1 MTMMLTNKIHTA
13 VFAITL
19 SLCSASGLAN
29 SDTQENANEAQLF
42 SAVLD
47 KVREEYVDVPSDTQ
61 LAESS
66 IEDLLNNLDPH
77 STYLDKDD
85 YEALQ
90 GKTSGDPGGL
100 GIDIN
105 MDQGAVEVIATLDGS
120 PARKAGIQT
129 GDKITSIDY
138 QPTTD
143 MALDEVIQTLRG
155 AQGSE
160 IVLGVVRDPSQHLE
174 FNLQREEPAKSSVR
188 SLILDQGIGYI
199 RISTF
204 QAETSQE
211 FISAINKLQDEEPL
225 EGLVLDLRN
234 NPGGLMPVS
243 VEVADSLID
252 QGLLLYT
259 EGRKPKANQQYY
271 ATYGDLINGAP
282 IVVLINGGSAS
293 ASEIVAGA
301 LQDQERATII
311 GTQSF
316 GKGSVQSVI
325 PLGDGRGIKLTT
337 AHYLTPS
344 GRFIHGQGIE
354 PDIIIEQVEQQPGS
368 NDNQITRAVQLLKK
382 S

>member
-1 MTMMLTNKIHTA
+1 MTMMLPNKIHTA
-13 VFAITL
+13 VFAIIL
-19 SLCSASGLAN
+19 SLCSVSGLAN
-29 SDTQENANEAQLF
+29 NDTQENANEEQLF

-105 MDQGAVEVIATLDGS
+105 INQGAVEVIATLDGS

-138 QPTTD
+138 QSTTD
-143 MALDEVIQTLRG
+143 MALNEVIQTLRG

-160 IVLGVVRDPSQHLE
+160 IVLGVVRVPSQHLE

-188 SLILDQGIGYI
+188 SLILDEGIGYI

-211 FISAINKLQDEEPL
+211 FISAINKLQDKEPL

-259 EGRKPKANQQYY
+259 EGRKPRANQQYY

-354 PDIIIEQVEQQPGS
+354 PDIIIEQIEQQPGS

>member
-1 MTMMLTNKIHTA
+1 MTMTLPITTRA
-13 VFAITL
+13 AIFTIAL
-19 SLCSASGLAN
+19 SLGSISGLAN
-29 SDTQENANEAQLF
+29 TDEQKSANEAQLL

-47 KVREEYVDVPSDTQ
+47 KVRQEYVEVPSDTQ

-66 IEDLLNNLDPH
+66 IEELLNNLDPH
-77 STYLDKDD
+77 STYLDKKD

-90 GKTSGDPGGL
+90 GKTSGNPGGL
-100 GIDIN
+100 GIDLN
-105 MDQGAVEVIATLDGS
+105 MNQGAFEVVTTIDGT
-120 PARKAGIQT
+120 PARQAGIQT
-129 GDKITSIDY
+129 GDKVVAIDY
-138 QPTTD
+138 QATTD
-143 MALDEVIQTLRG
+143 MTLDEVTEVLRG

-160 IVLGVVRDPSQHLE
+160 IILGIVRDGSQHLE
-174 FNLQREEPAKSSVR
+174 FNLKRELPAKSSVR
-188 SLILDQGIGYI
+188 SLILDEGIGYI

-211 FISAINKLQDEEPL
+211 FISAINKLQQEEPL

-259 EGRKPKANQQYY
+259 EGRQPRANQQYY

-301 LQDQERATII
+301 LQDQERATIL

>member
-13 VFAITL
+13 VFAIIL
-19 SLCSASGLAN
+19 SLCSVSGLAN
-29 SDTQENANEAQLF
+29 NDTQENANEAQLF

-105 MDQGAVEVIATLDGS
+105 MEQGAVEVIATLDGS

-138 QPTTD
+138 QSTTD
-143 MALDEVIQTLRG
+143 MALEEVIQTLRG

-188 SLILDQGIGYI
+188 SLILDEGIGYI

-211 FISAINKLQDEEPL
+211 FISAVNKLQDEEPL

-301 LQDQERATII
+301 LQDQERATIL

>member
-1 MTMMLTNKIHTA
+1 MTMMLPNKIHT
-13 VFAITL
+13 VFFAIIL
-19 SLCSASGLAN
+19 SLCSVSGLAN
-29 SDTQENANEAQLF
+29 NDTQENANEEQLF

-66 IEDLLNNLDPH
+66 IEGLLNNLDPH

-105 MDQGAVEVIATLDGS
+105 INQGAVEVNATLDGS

-160 IVLGVVRDPSQHLE
+160 IVLGVVRDPLQHLE

-188 SLILDQGIGYI
+188 SLILDEGIGYI

-259 EGRKPKANQQYY
+259 EGRKPRANQQYY

>member
-1 MTMMLTNKIHTA
+1 MTMTLPIKTHAAI
-13 VFAITL
+13 FAITL
-19 SLCSASGLAN
+19 SLYSINGLAN
-29 SDTQENANEAQLF
+29 TDEQQSANEAQLL

-47 KVREEYVDVPSDTQ
+47 KVREEYVEVPSDTQ

-100 GIDIN
+100 GIDVDI
-105 MDQGAVEVIATLDGS
+105 DQGAVEVIATLDGS

-160 IVLGVVRDPSQHLE
+160 IVLSVVRDPSQHLE

-188 SLILDQGIGYI
+188 SLILDEGIGYI

-354 PDIIIEQVEQQPGS
+354 PDIIIEQIEQQPGS

>member
-1 MTMMLTNKIHTA
+1 MALLTKIQKIF
-13 VFAITL
+13 FAITL
-19 SLCSASGLAN
+19 SLSSISGLAIN
-29 SDTQENANEAQLF
+29 NNAHANINNAQLF

-47 KVREEYVDVPSDTQ
+47 KVRQEYVDVPSDAQ

-66 IEDLLNNLDPH
+66 IEELLNNLDPH
-77 STYLDKDD
+77 STFLDKED
-85 YEALQ
+85 YKTLQ
-90 GKTSGDPGGL
+90 GKTTENPGGL
-100 GIDIN
+100 GIDLNIS
-105 MDQGAVEVIATLDGS
+105 QGSVEIVTTLDGT
-120 PARKAGIQT
+120 PARQAGIQT
-129 GDKITSIDY
+129 GDKIVAIDY
-138 QPTTD
+138 QATAD
-143 MALDEVIQTLRG
+143 MTLYEITEALRG

-160 IVLGVVRDPSQHLE
+160 IVLGIIRDGSQHLE
-174 FNLQREEPAKSSVR
+174 FNLQRELPAKSSVR

-199 RISTF
+199 RISSF

-211 FISAINKLQDEEPL
+211 FITAINKLQQEEPL
-225 EGLVLDLRN
+225 EGLVLDLRD

-243 VEVADSLID
+243 LEIADSLID

-259 EGRKPKANQQYY
+259 EGRQPKANQQYY

-301 LQDQERATII
+301 LQDQERAVVI

-354 PDIIIEQVEQQPGS
+354 PDIIIEQIEPQSGS
-368 NDNQITRAVQLLKK
+368 NDNQITRAIQILKK

>member
-1 MTMMLTNKIHTA
+1 MTMMLPNKIHTA
-13 VFAITL
+13 FFAIIL
-19 SLCSASGLAN
+19 SLFSVSGLAN

-105 MDQGAVEVIATLDGS
+105 MEQGAVEVIATLDGS

-138 QPTTD
+138 QSTTD
-143 MALDEVIQTLRG
+143 MALEEVIQTLRG

-188 SLILDQGIGYI
+188 SLILDEGIGYI

-301 LQDQERATII
+301 LQDQERATIL

>member
-1 MTMMLTNKIHTA
+1 MTMMLPNKIHTA
-13 VFAITL
+13 FFAMIL
-19 SLCSASGLAN
+19 SLCSVSALAN
-29 SDTQENANEAQLF
+29 NDTQENANEAQLF

-47 KVREEYVDVPSDTQ
+47 KVREEYVEVPSDTQ

-66 IEDLLNNLDPH
+66 IEDLLDNLDPH

-105 MDQGAVEVIATLDGS
+105 MDQGAVEVVATLDGS

-138 QPTTD
+138 QSTTD
-143 MALDEVIQTLRG
+143 MSLDEVIQTLRG

-174 FNLQREEPAKSSVR
+174 FNLQREQPAKSSVR
-188 SLILDQGIGYI
+188 SLILDEGIGYI

-211 FISAINKLQDEEPL
+211 FISAINKLQNEEPL

-259 EGRKPKANQQYY
+259 EGRKPRANQQYY

-354 PDIIIEQVEQQPGS
+354 PDIIIEQIEQQPGS

>member
-1 MTMMLTNKIHTA
+1 MTMMLPNKIHTA
-13 VFAITL
+13 FFAMIL
-19 SLCSASGLAN
+19 SLCSVSGLAN
-29 SDTQENANEAQLF
+29 NDTQENANEAQLF

-66 IEDLLNNLDPH
+66 IEELLDNLDPH
-77 STYLDKDD
+77 STYLDADD

-105 MDQGAVEVIATLDGS
+105 MDQGAVEVVATLDGS

-138 QPTTD
+138 QSTTD
-143 MALDEVIQTLRG
+143 MSLDEVIQTLRG

-160 IVLGVVRDPSQHLE
+160 IVLSVVRDPSQHLE

-188 SLILDQGIGYI
+188 SLILDEGIGYI

-301 LQDQERATII
+301 LQDQERAIII

-354 PDIIIEQVEQQPGS
+354 PDIIIEQIEQQPGS

>member
-1 MTMMLTNKIHTA
+1 MTMMLPNKIHT
-13 VFAITL
+13 VFFAIIL
-19 SLCSASGLAN
+19 SLCSVSGLAN
-29 SDTQENANEAQLF
+29 NDTQENANEEQLF

-66 IEDLLNNLDPH
+66 IEGLLNNLDPH

-105 MDQGAVEVIATLDGS
+105 INQGAVEVNATLDGS

-160 IVLGVVRDPSQHLE
+160 IVLGVVRDPLQHLE

-188 SLILDQGIGYI
+188 SLILDEGIGYI

-211 FISAINKLQDEEPL
+211 FISAINKLQNEEPL

-259 EGRKPKANQQYY
+259 EGRKPRANQQYY

>member
-13 VFAITL
+13 VFAIIL
-19 SLCSASGLAN
+19 SLCSVSGLAN
-29 SDTQENANEAQLF
+29 NDTQENANEAQLF

-105 MDQGAVEVIATLDGS
+105 INQGAVVVIATLDGS

-138 QPTTD
+138 QSTTD
-143 MALDEVIQTLRG
+143 MALEEVIQTLRG
-155 AQGSE
+155 AQGSK

-188 SLILDQGIGYI
+188 SLILDEGIGYI

>member
-1 MTMMLTNKIHTA
+1 MTLLEKISTA
-13 VFAITL
+13 IFAISL
-19 SLCSASGLAN
+19 SLYSVNGLASN
-29 SDTQENANEAQLF
+29 DEQESAKEAQLF

-47 KVREEYVDVPSDTQ
+47 KVREEYVEVPSDTQ
-61 LAESS
+61 LSESS

-77 STYLDKDD
+77 STYLDKED

-90 GKTSGDPGGL
+90 GKTSGNPGGL
-100 GIDIN
+100 GIDITMN
-105 MDQGAVEVIATLDGS
+105 QGAVEVITTLDGS
-120 PARKAGIQT
+120 PAREAGIIT
-129 GDKITSIDY
+129 GDNIVAIDY
-138 QPTTD
+138 QSTTD
-143 MALDEVIQTLRG
+143 MTLDEVTQSLRG

-160 IVLGVVRDPSQHLE
+160 IILGIVRDNSQHLE
-174 FNLQREEPAKSSVR
+174 FNLQREVPAKSSVR
-188 SLILDQGIGYI
+188 SLMLDQGIGYI
-199 RISTF
+199 RISSF

-211 FISAINKLQDEEPL
+211 FIASINQLQQEKPL

-243 VEVADSLID
+243 VKVADSLID

-259 EGRKPKANQQYY
+259 EGRQPRSNQQYY

-301 LQDQERATII
+301 LQDQERAVVI

-368 NDNQITRAVQLLKK
+368 NDNQITRAVQILKK

>member
-1 MTMMLTNKIHTA
+1 MMLPNKIHST
-13 VFAITL
+13 VFAIIL
-19 SLCSASGLAN
+19 SLCHVSGLAN
-29 SDTQENANEAQLF
+29 IDTQENANEAQLF
-42 SAVLD
+42 SAVLN
-47 KVREEYVDVPSDTQ
+47 KVREEYVEVPSDTQ

-105 MDQGAVEVIATLDGS
+105 IDQGAVEVIATLDGS

-138 QPTTD
+138 QSTTD

-160 IVLGVVRDPSQHLE
+160 IVLGVVRDQSQHLE

-188 SLILDQGIGYI
+188 SLILDEGIGYV

-259 EGRKPKANQQYY
+259 EGRQPRANQQYY

-368 NDNQITRAVQLLKK
+368 NDNQITRAVQILKK

>member
-1 MTMMLTNKIHTA
+1 MMLPNKIHTA
-13 VFAITL
+13 FFAIIL
-19 SLCSASGLAN
+19 SLCSVSGLAN
-29 SDTQENANEAQLF
+29 IDTQENANEEQLF

-47 KVREEYVDVPSDTQ
+47 KVRAEYVEVPSDTQ

-105 MDQGAVEVIATLDGS
+105 INQGAVEVIATLDGS

-160 IVLGVVRDPSQHLE
+160 IVLGVVRDPLQHLE

-188 SLILDQGIGYI
+188 SLILDEGIGYI

>member
-1 MTMMLTNKIHTA
+1 MALLTKIQKIF
-13 VFAITL
+13 FAITL
-19 SLCSASGLAN
+19 SLSSISGLAIN
-29 SDTQENANEAQLF
+29 NNAHANINNAQLF

-47 KVREEYVDVPSDTQ
+47 KVRQEYVDVPSDAQ

-66 IEDLLNNLDPH
+66 IEELLNNLDPH
-77 STYLDKDD
+77 STFLDKED
-85 YEALQ
+85 YKTLQ
-90 GKTSGDPGGL
+90 GKTTENPGGL
-100 GIDIN
+100 GIDLNIS
-105 MDQGAVEVIATLDGS
+105 QGSVEIVTTLDGT
-120 PARKAGIQT
+120 PARQAGIQT
-129 GDKITSIDY
+129 GDKIVAIDY
-138 QPTTD
+138 QATAD
-143 MALDEVIQTLRG
+143 MTLYEITEALRG

-160 IVLGVVRDPSQHLE
+160 IVLGIIRDGSQHLE
-174 FNLQREEPAKSSVR
+174 FNLQRELPAKSSVR

-199 RISTF
+199 RISSF

-211 FISAINKLQDEEPL
+211 FITAINKLQQEEPL
-225 EGLVLDLRN
+225 EGLVLDLRD

-243 VEVADSLID
+243 VEIADSLID

-259 EGRKPKANQQYY
+259 EGRQPKANQQYY

-301 LQDQERATII
+301 LQDQERAVII

-354 PDIIIEQVEQQPGS
+354 PDIIIEQIEPQSGS
-368 NDNQITRAVQLLKK
+368 NDNQITRAIQILKK

>member
-1 MTMMLTNKIHTA
+1 MTLTIKTHTA
-13 VFAITL
+13 IFAIAL
-19 SLCSASGLAN
+19 NLCSINGLAN
-29 SDTQENANEAQLF
+29 TDEQQNANEAQLF

-47 KVREEYVDVPSDTQ
+47 KVREEYVEVPSDTQ

-66 IEDLLNNLDPH
+66 IEDLLNNFDPH
-77 STYLDKDD
+77 STYLDKED
-85 YEALQ
+85 YKALQ
-90 GKTSGDPGGL
+90 GKTTGNPGGL
-100 GIDIN
+100 GIDFN
-105 MDQGAVEVIATLDGS
+105 MDQGAVEVVTTLDGS
-120 PARKAGIQT
+120 PARLAGIQT
-129 GDKITSIDY
+129 GDKVIAIDY
-138 QPTTD
+138 RTTAN
-143 MALDEVIQTLRG
+143 MTSEEVTQALRG

-160 IVLGVVRDPSQHLE
+160 IILKIVRNSSQHLE
-174 FNLQREEPAKSSVR
+174 FNLQRDVPAKSSVR
-188 SLILDQGIGYI
+188 SLIIDQGIGYI
-199 RISTF
+199 RISAF

-211 FISAINKLQDEEPL
+211 FISAINKLQQEEPL

-243 VEVADSLID
+243 IEVADSLID

-259 EGRKPKANQQYY
+259 EGRQPRSNQQYY

-301 LQDQERATII
+301 LQDQERAVVI

-344 GRFIHGQGIE
+344 GRFIHGQGIK
-354 PDIIIEQVEQQPGS
+354 PDIIIEQIEQQPGS
-368 NDNQITRAVQLLKK
+368 NDNQITRAIQILKQ

>member
-1 MTMMLTNKIHTA
+1 
-13 VFAITL
+13 
-19 SLCSASGLAN
+19 
-29 SDTQENANEAQLF
+29 
-42 SAVLD
+42 
-47 KVREEYVDVPSDTQ
+47 
-61 LAESS
+61 
-66 IEDLLNNLDPH
+66 
-77 STYLDKDD
+77 
-85 YEALQ
+85 
-90 GKTSGDPGGL
+90 
-100 GIDIN
+100 
-105 MDQGAVEVIATLDGS
+105 MDQGAVEVVTTLDGS
-120 PARKAGIQT
+120 PARLAGIQT
-129 GDKITSIDY
+129 GDKVIAIDY
-138 QPTTD
+138 RTTAN
-143 MALDEVIQTLRG
+143 MTSEEVTQALRG

-160 IVLGVVRDPSQHLE
+160 IILKIVRNSSQHLE
-174 FNLQREEPAKSSVR
+174 FNLQRDVPAKSSVR
-188 SLILDQGIGYI
+188 SLIIDQGIGYI
-199 RISTF
+199 RISAF

-211 FISAINKLQDEEPL
+211 FISAINKLQQEEPL

-243 VEVADSLID
+243 IEVADSLID

-259 EGRKPKANQQYY
+259 EGRQPRSNQQYY

-301 LQDQERATII
+301 LQDQERAVVI

-344 GRFIHGQGIE
+344 GRFIHGQGIK
-354 PDIIIEQVEQQPGS
+354 PDIIIEQIEQQPGS
-368 NDNQITRAVQLLKK
+368 NDNQITRAIQILKQ

>member
-1 MTMMLTNKIHTA
+1 MNMTLLSKIHTA
-13 VFAITL
+13 FFAICL
-19 SLCSASGLAN
+19 SLYSINGLGDN
-29 SDTQENANEAQLF
+29 KQENANEALLF

-47 KVREEYVDVPSDTQ
+47 KVREEYVEVPSDIQ
-61 LAESS
+61 LSESS

-77 STYLDKDD
+77 STYLDEAD

-90 GKTSGDPGGL
+90 GKTSGNPGGL

-105 MDQGAVEVIATLDGS
+105 LDKNGVEVIATLDGS
-120 PARKAGIQT
+120 PAREAGIQT
-129 GDKITSIDY
+129 GDSIVEIDY
-138 QPTTD
+138 QSTAD
-143 MALDEVIQTLRG
+143 MTFNEVTEALRG
-155 AQGSE
+155 VQGSE
-160 IVLGVVRDPSQHLE
+160 IILGIHRSSSQLLE
-174 FNLQREEPAKSSVR
+174 FNLKREIPSKSSVR
-188 SLILDQGIGYI
+188 SLMLEQGIGYL

-211 FISAINKLQDEEPL
+211 FISAINKLQQEEPL
-225 EGLVLDLRN
+225 KGLVLDLRN

-259 EGRKPKANQQYY
+259 EGRQPKANQQYY

-301 LQDQERATII
+301 LKDQERAVII

-354 PDIIIEQVEQQPGS
+354 PDIIIERVESTTGGS
-368 NDNQITRAVQLLKK
+368 DNQVVRAVEILKK

>member
-1 MTMMLTNKIHTA
+1 MTMMLPNKIHTA
-13 VFAITL
+13 FAIIL
-19 SLCSASGLAN
+19 CLCSVSGLAN
-29 SDTQENANEAQLF
+29 IDTQENANEAQLF

-105 MDQGAVEVIATLDGS
+105 INQGAVEVIATLDGS
-120 PARKAGIQT
+120 PARKAGIQM

-138 QPTTD
+138 QSTTD

-160 IVLGVVRDPSQHLE
+160 IVLGVVRDPLQHLE
-174 FNLQREEPAKSSVR
+174 FNLEREEPAKSSVR
-188 SLILDQGIGYI
+188 SLILDEGIGYV

-259 EGRKPKANQQYY
+259 EGRKPRANQQYY

>member
-13 VFAITL
+13 FFAIIL
-19 SLCSASGLAN
+19 SLCPVSGLAN
-29 SDTQENANEAQLF
+29 SDTQENANEEQLF

-105 MDQGAVEVIATLDGS
+105 INQGAVEVIATLDGS

-143 MALDEVIQTLRG
+143 MALNEVIQTLRG

-160 IVLGVVRDPSQHLE
+160 IVLGVVREPSQHLE

-188 SLILDQGIGYI
+188 SLILDEGIGYI

-259 EGRKPKANQQYY
+259 EGRKPRANKQYY

>member
-13 VFAITL
+13 VFAIIL
-19 SLCSASGLAN
+19 SLCSVSGLAN
-29 SDTQENANEAQLF
+29 NDTQENANEAQLF

-138 QPTTD
+138 QSTTD
-143 MALDEVIQTLRG
+143 MALEEVIQTLRG

-188 SLILDQGIGYI
+188 SLILDEGIGYI

-301 LQDQERATII
+301 LQDQERATIL

>member
-1 MTMMLTNKIHTA
+1 MTMMLPNKIHTA
-13 VFAITL
+13 FFAIILTF
-19 SLCSASGLAN
+19 CPVSGLASN
-29 SDTQENANEAQLF
+29 DTQENANEAQLF

-66 IEDLLNNLDPH
+66 IEELLDNLDPH

-143 MALDEVIQTLRG
+143 MALDKVIQTLRG

>member
-1 MTMMLTNKIHTA
+1 MTMMLPNKIHTA
-13 VFAITL
+13 VFTIIL
-19 SLCSASGLAN
+19 SLCSVSGLAN
-29 SDTQENANEAQLF
+29 NDTQENANEAQLF

-105 MDQGAVEVIATLDGS
+105 MEQGAVEVIATLDGS

-138 QPTTD
+138 QSTTD
-143 MALDEVIQTLRG
+143 MALEEVIQTLRG

-174 FNLQREEPAKSSVR
+174 FNLKREEPAKSSVR
-188 SLILDQGIGYI
+188 SLILDEGIGYI

-301 LQDQERATII
+301 LQDQERATIL

>member
-1 MTMMLTNKIHTA
+1 MTLPIKTHTAIFAIALSLYSINGLTNTDEQQN
-13 VFAITL
+13 T
-19 SLCSASGLAN
+19 
-29 SDTQENANEAQLF
+29 NEAQLF

-47 KVREEYVDVPSDTQ
+47 KVREEYVEVPSDTQ
-61 LAESS
+61 MAESS
-66 IEDLLNNLDPH
+66 IEELLDNLDPH
-77 STYLDKDD
+77 STYLDKED

-105 MDQGAVEVIATLDGS
+105 MDQGEVEVVTTLDGS
-120 PARKAGIQT
+120 PARQAGIKT
-129 GDKITSIDY
+129 GDKIISIDY
-138 QPTTD
+138 QPTSD
-143 MALDEVIQTLRG
+143 MTLDEVTQSLRG

-160 IVLGVVRDPSQHLE
+160 IVLSIVRDDLQHLE
-174 FNLQREEPAKSSVR
+174 FNLLREVPAKSSVR

-199 RISTF
+199 RISSF

-211 FISAINKLQDEEPL
+211 FISAINTLQQKEPL

-311 GTQSF
+311 GTKSF

-354 PDIIIEQVEQQPGS
+354 PDIIIEQLEQQPGS
-368 NDNQITRAVQLLKK
+368 NDNQITRAVQILKK

>member
-1 MTMMLTNKIHTA
+1 MTMTLPNKIHTA
-13 VFAITL
+13 VFAIIL
-19 SLCSASGLAN
+19 SLCSVSGLAN
-29 SDTQENANEAQLF
+29 NDTQENANEEQLF

-47 KVREEYVDVPSDTQ
+47 KVRAEYVEVPSDTQ

-105 MDQGAVEVIATLDGS
+105 INQGAVEVIATLDGS
-120 PARKAGIQT
+120 PARKAGIQM

-160 IVLGVVRDPSQHLE
+160 IVLGVVRDPLQHLE

-188 SLILDQGIGYI
+188 SLILDEGIGYV

-259 EGRKPKANQQYY
+259 EGRKPRANQQYY

-368 NDNQITRAVQLLKK
+368 NDNQIIRAVQLLKK

>member
-13 VFAITL
+13 VFAIIL
-19 SLCSASGLAN
+19 SLCSVSGLAN
-29 SDTQENANEAQLF
+29 NDTQENANEAQLF

-105 MDQGAVEVIATLDGS
+105 MEQGAVEVIATLDGS

-138 QPTTD
+138 QSTTD
-143 MALDEVIQTLRG
+143 MALEEVIQTLRG

-188 SLILDQGIGYI
+188 SLILDEGIGYI

-301 LQDQERATII
+301 LQDQERATIL

>member
-1 MTMMLTNKIHTA
+1 M
-13 VFAITL
+13 
-19 SLCSASGLAN
+19 SGLAN
-29 SDTQENANEAQLF
+29 NDAHETINDAQLF
-42 SAVLD
+42 SVVLD
-47 KVREEYVDVPSDTQ
+47 KVRQEYVEVPSDNQ
-61 LAESS
+61 MAESS
-66 IEDLLNNLDPH
+66 IEELLDNLDPH
-77 STYLDKDD
+77 STYLDKAD

-105 MDQGAVEVIATLDGS
+105 MDQGAVEVVTTLDGS
-120 PARKAGIQT
+120 PARQAGILT
-129 GDKITSIDY
+129 GDKVVAIDY
-138 QPTTD
+138 QTTAN
-143 MALDEVIQTLRG
+143 MTFDEVTEALRG
-155 AQGSE
+155 AQGSG
-160 IVLGVVRDPSQHLE
+160 IVLSIVRGDLQHLE
-174 FNLQREEPAKSSVR
+174 FNLKRELPAKSSVR
-188 SLILDQGIGYI
+188 SLVLDEGIGYI
-199 RISTF
+199 RISSF

-211 FISAINKLQDEEPL
+211 FIAAINKLQDEEPL

-259 EGRKPKANQQYY
+259 EGRKPRANQQYY

-354 PDIIIEQVEQQPGS
+354 PDIIIEQIEPQPGS
-368 NDNQITRAVQLLKK
+368 NDNQITRAVQILKK

>member
-1 MTMMLTNKIHTA
+1 MTIMLPNKIHTA
-13 VFAITL
+13 FFAMIL
-19 SLCSASGLAN
+19 SLCSVSGLAN
-29 SDTQENANEAQLF
+29 NDTQENANEAQLF

-47 KVREEYVDVPSDTQ
+47 KVREEYVEVPSDTQ

-66 IEDLLNNLDPH
+66 IEELLDNLDPH

-100 GIDIN
+100 GIDID

-138 QPTTD
+138 QSTTD

-188 SLILDQGIGYI
+188 SLILDEGIGYV

-259 EGRKPKANQQYY
+259 EGRQPRANQQYY

-354 PDIIIEQVEQQPGS
+354 PDIIIEQIEQQPGS

>member
-13 VFAITL
+13 VFAIIL
-19 SLCSASGLAN
+19 SLCSVSGLAN
-29 SDTQENANEAQLF
+29 NDTQENANEAQLF

-105 MDQGAVEVIATLDGS
+105 MEQGAVEVIATLDGS

-138 QPTTD
+138 QSTTD
-143 MALDEVIQTLRG
+143 MALEEVIQTLRG

-188 SLILDQGIGYI
+188 SLILDEGIGYI

-211 FISAINKLQDEEPL
+211 FISAINKLQDEQPL

-259 EGRKPKANQQYY
+259 EGRKPRANQQYY

>member
-1 MTMMLTNKIHTA
+1 MTMMLPNKIHTA
-13 VFAITL
+13 FFAMIL
-19 SLCSASGLAN
+19 SLCSVSALAN
-29 SDTQENANEAQLF
+29 NDTQENANEAQLF

-47 KVREEYVDVPSDTQ
+47 KVREEYVEVPSDTQ

-66 IEDLLNNLDPH
+66 IEELLDNLDPH
-77 STYLDKDD
+77 STYLDADD

-138 QPTTD
+138 QSTTD
-143 MALDEVIQTLRG
+143 MSLDEVIQTLRG

-160 IVLGVVRDPSQHLE
+160 IVLSVVRDPSQHLE

-188 SLILDQGIGYI
+188 SLILDEGIGYI

-354 PDIIIEQVEQQPGS
+354 PDIIIEQIDQQPGS

>member
-1 MTMMLTNKIHTA
+1 MTMMLPNKIHTA
-13 VFAITL
+13 FFAIIL
-19 SLCSASGLAN
+19 SLFSVSGLAN

-105 MDQGAVEVIATLDGS
+105 INQGAVEVIATLDGS

-188 SLILDQGIGYI
+188 SLILDEGIGYI

-211 FISAINKLQDEEPL
+211 FISAINKLQNEEPL

-259 EGRKPKANQQYY
+259 EGRKPRANQQYY

>member
-1 MTMMLTNKIHTA
+1 MTMMLPNKIHTA
-13 VFAITL
+13 FFAIIL
-19 SLCSASGLAN
+19 SLFSVSGLAN
-29 SDTQENANEAQLF
+29 NDTQENANEAQLF

-105 MDQGAVEVIATLDGS
+105 MEQGAVEVIATLDGS

-138 QPTTD
+138 QSTTD
-143 MALDEVIQTLRG
+143 MALEEVIQTLRG

-188 SLILDQGIGYI
+188 SLILDEGIGYI

-301 LQDQERATII
+301 LQDQERATIL